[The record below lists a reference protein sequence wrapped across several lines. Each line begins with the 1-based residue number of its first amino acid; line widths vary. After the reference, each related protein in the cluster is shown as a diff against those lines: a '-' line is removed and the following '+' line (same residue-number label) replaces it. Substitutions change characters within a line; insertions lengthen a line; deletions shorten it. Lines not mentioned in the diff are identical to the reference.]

1 MEKQKVS
8 EKWLEMQRRFL
19 TEEAF
24 VEISIGVTETGVQ
37 DDAESSAKDNL
48 FFADV
53 ASVTNVDS
61 DKTARQQETTLE
73 HNFWILD
80 GNQLPVTDGEKV
92 SNSGYIG
99 LGVLTIDF
107 SEVHNFLLPGI
118 VITWS
123 ETFGEYAT
131 SFTVTAKNNDT
142 VVGQTTVTDN
152 NSTQTVVD
160 IDLYGYNQIVISVN
174 EWSIPGHF
182 ARIESVYIGH
192 VLVFAKNDLVS
203 YEHSSI
209 GDLFSG
215 ELPKNEIK
223 FTINNIDGRWNPSN
237 AKGATRYLSEQQMAS
252 VRYGFFVDGGVEW
265 IKGGRFHLNE
275 WTASSNGIEA
285 SFSARDVFDFMI
297 DKTYLGSGETRT
309 LYDVVVDA
317 FGQAEVA
324 DTVLYADE
332 VLKNYSAVFDGE
344 DLSIAEVIQYC
355 SNASKCVMYQD
366 RDGNLHVEPLE
377 ITLSDIEIT
386 SDFEFGYPEITLS
399 KPLRNVIVKYGENQ
413 TYTHRFGNVGEDQTI
428 TNEYISNENQA
439 KEIAEYTANLLGVRE
454 MIDVD
459 FRADPRID
467 VYDVLMIPGKY
478 GIVAGIATEITYKF
492 SGAFHGTMKCKR
504 TDFDDILLVTF
515 DDYYLE
521 TADGFLLAASAY

>member
-80 GNQLPVTDGEKV
+80 GNQLTVTDGEKV

-99 LGVLTIDF
+99 LGELTIDF

-223 FTINNIDGRWNPSN
+223 
-237 AKGATRYLSEQQMAS
+237 
-252 VRYGFFVDGGVEW
+252 
-265 IKGGRFHLNE
+265 
-275 WTASSNGIEA
+275 
-285 SFSARDVFDFMI
+285 
-297 DKTYLGSGETRT
+297 
-309 LYDVVVDA
+309 
-317 FGQAEVA
+317 
-324 DTVLYADE
+324 
-332 VLKNYSAVFDGE
+332 
-344 DLSIAEVIQYC
+344 
-355 SNASKCVMYQD
+355 
-366 RDGNLHVEPLE
+366 
-377 ITLSDIEIT
+377 
-386 SDFEFGYPEITLS
+386 
-399 KPLRNVIVKYGENQ
+399 
-413 TYTHRFGNVGEDQTI
+413 TI
-428 TNEYISNENQA
+428 T
-439 KEIAEYTANLLGVRE
+439 R
-454 MIDVD
+454 
-459 FRADPRID
+459 
-467 VYDVLMIPGKY
+467 GKSCFNT
-478 GIVAGIATEITYKF
+478 I
-492 SGAFHGTMKCKR
+492 
-504 TDFDDILLVTF
+504 
-515 DDYYLE
+515 
-521 TADGFLLAASAY
+521 